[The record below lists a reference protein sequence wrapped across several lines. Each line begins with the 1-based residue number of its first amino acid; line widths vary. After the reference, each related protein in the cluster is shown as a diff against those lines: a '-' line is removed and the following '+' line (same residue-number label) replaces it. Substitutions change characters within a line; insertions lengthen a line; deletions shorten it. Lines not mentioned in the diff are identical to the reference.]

1 MVAMEGQGGGNRAR
15 LVKRYRLPAVRR
27 LRSED
32 LMHSRV
38 RTVGQIEICY
48 RIEFKFYSHKV

>member
-1 MVAMEGQGGGNRAR
+1 MEGQGGGNRAR